1 MEVRGFRYENKIPLL
16 SNEFYNPMSLQF
28 TAAYIRGYGEGY
40 KGIGRGGEGVCGDF
54 LTDQLSYALQTVRYN
69 TDGQQSLDVLFSY
82 TFFLVV
88 LLLKQHF
95 VRHRSRLCVTILSR
109 LLVARWRSLFSY
121 LSKNDELDHLSAE

>member
-54 LTDQLSYALQTVRYN
+54 LADQLSYTLQTVRYN

-82 TFFLVV
+82 TVFSCCFAVEAAFCETQIQALCYHPQQASRCSLAVFV
-88 LLLKQHF
+88 LLSFK
-95 VRHRSRLCVTILSR
+95 
-109 LLVARWRSLFSY
+109 
-121 LSKNDELDHLSAE
+121 K